1 MTIRVRARSTE
12 EQAELTRMA
21 RSRTLCAG
29 RVKRAQLVLLAAEG
43 HTAKGIAGILRLHA
57 RTARFWLKRFNAHGL
72 AGLEESARPGR
83 PPVYP
88 AEQVATVI
96 GAALTRPAD
105 LGLPFA
111 SWTLDRLAAYLS
123 ETKGIAMRR
132 SRIDEIL
139 LAEGLRWRRQETWFG
154 ERVDPGFAGKRGA
167 SRRSTPRRPRAAS
180 SSAWTRWARSAPR
193 ATWAATWCGHTHH
206 PRRAGPGRRSTTAG
220 AARATSSAPSV
231 PPPAPPSRAPI
242 RAAAPSGAGP
252 GGRCVSPRTPTP
264 AGSSRRS

>member
-1 MTIRVRARSTE
+1 MTIRVRALSTE

-43 HTAKGIAGILRLHA
+43 RTAKGIAGILRLHA

-88 AEQVATVI
+88 AEQVAAVI

-132 SRIDEIL
+132 SRIGEV
-139 LAEGLRWRRQETWFG
+139 LAREGLRWRQEEETWFG
-154 ERVDPGFAGKRGA
+154 ARVDPDFARKRG
-167 SRRSTPRRPRAAS
+167 RSSSATPPRPRAAPS
-180 SSAWTRWARSAPR
+180 CASTRWARKP
-193 ATWAATWCGHTHH
+193 
-206 PRRAGPGRRSTTAG
+206 AG
-220 AARATSSAPSV
+220 A
-231 PPPAPPSRAPI
+231 
-242 RAAAPSGAGP
+242 
-252 GGRCVSPRTPTP
+252 TP
-264 AGSSRRS
+264 AAGS